1 MQQVNPMGQ
10 VFKERVETKYGTC
23 VLTLDFRNVCM
34 SPPVVT
40 SPPMAVIKPPIALNS
55 AFQQRLGEVQ
65 LSPPS
70 VQKPK
75 IELEHT
81 HTRLV

>member
-40 SPPMAVIKPPIALNS
+40 SPPMAVIKPPIA
-55 AFQQRLGEVQ
+55 VD
-65 LSPPS
+65 
-70 VQKPK
+70 
-75 IELEHT
+75 
-81 HTRLV
+81 